1 MPVEKE
7 VEVVLKFPET
17 ENLSPPIMQLDE
29 LSFWYG
35 PDRVIFNNVNLGA
48 TMESR
53 ICIVSSRFVR
63 KNKANHKILEYRLVT
78 TELEKQLSSRSS
90 WAIWLQPRVTEMCI
104 VISNLAT
111 SVSIT

>member
-17 ENLSPPIMQLDE
+17 ENLSPPILQLDE

-35 PDRVIFNNVNLGA
+35 PERVIFNNVNLGA

-53 ICIVSSRFVR
+53 ICIVSLHQLCATR
-63 KNKANHKILEYRLVT
+63 KLIH
-78 TELEKQLSSRSS
+78 
-90 WAIWLQPRVTEMCI
+90 
-104 VISNLAT
+104 NLHA
-111 SVSIT
+111 SGW